1 VNCYRIDRRP
11 VHVAENYADPRA
23 SNRRQPTALLMDK
36 TEIFQAILSVFR
48 ATLADHEKAAGA
60 ARESASGD
68 EVSSDGKYDTR
79 ATESS
84 YLARGH
90 AMQYEAMVGELRT
103 LEAYR
108 VPQYEP
114 DEEIGTGALV
124 EVKVGRAKAFYFILP
139 SGGGTEA
146 LVRKTSVIAI
156 NARSPAGK
164 EFKGKCA
171 GASFQIPGA
180 KSKGEIS
187 SVS

>member
-1 VNCYRIDRRP
+1 LKEAI
-11 VHVAENYADPRA
+11 RA
-23 SNRRQPTALLMDK
+23 ARVQAFRHQALQQLALVMDK
-36 TEIFQAILSVFR
+36 TEVFQALLTAFR
-48 ATLADHEKAAGA
+48 STLADHEKAAGA

-90 AMQYEAMVGELRT
+90 AMQYEAMIDELRT

-114 DEEIGTGALV
+114 EEEIGNGALI
-124 EVKVGRAKAFYFILP
+124 EVKIGRAKTFYFMLP

-146 LVRKTSVIAI
+146 LVDKTSIIAI
-156 NARSPAGK
+156 NARSPIGK
-164 EFKGKCA
+164 ELKGKRA
-171 GASFQIPGA
+171 GDSFQAPGA
-180 KSKGEIS
+180 KAKGKIS
-187 SVS
+187 SVA